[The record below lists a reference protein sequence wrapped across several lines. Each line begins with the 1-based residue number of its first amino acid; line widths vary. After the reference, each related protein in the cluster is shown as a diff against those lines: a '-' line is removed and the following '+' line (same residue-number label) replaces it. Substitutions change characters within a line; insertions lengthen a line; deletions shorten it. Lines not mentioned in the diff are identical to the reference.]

1 MRQGAVDHLKTYRS
15 VPGRRRILEVCQIG
29 NSSCDLL
36 PGTDTFL
43 ITGEGKSADLL
54 GHMTRGIMPMDR
66 EHMVGAGPEL
76 PVAQRQR
83 WFFQ

>member
-1 MRQGAVDHLKTYRS
+1 MKAYRS
-15 VPGRRRILEVCQIG
+15 VPRRRLIIEVCQIG

-36 PGTDTFL
+36 PGADTFL

-54 GHMTRGIMPMDR
+54 GHMARGIMPVGC
-66 EHMVGAGPEL
+66 ENLVGAGPEL

>member
-1 MRQGAVDHLKTYRS
+1 MYRS
-15 VPGRRRILEVCQIG
+15 VSGLRRILEVCQVG

-36 PGTDTFL
+36 PGADTFL

-54 GHMTRGIMPMDR
+54 GHMARGIMPMGC
-66 EHMVGAGPEL
+66 ENLVGAGPEL

>member
-1 MRQGAVDHLKTYRS
+1 M
-15 VPGRRRILEVCQIG
+15 PGSRRILEVCQVG
-29 NSSCDLL
+29 NSLGDLL

-43 ITGEGKSADLL
+43 ITCKGKGANLL
-54 GHMTRGIMPMDR
+54 GHMARGIMPMDR
-66 EHMVGAGPEL
+66 KNLVGAGPEL

>member
-1 MRQGAVDHLKTYRS
+1 MKAYRS
-15 VPGRRRILEVCQIG
+15 VPGRRLIIEVCQVG
-29 NSSCDLL
+29 NSLGDLL

-43 ITGEGKSADLL
+43 ITGEDKSTDLF
-54 GHMTRGIMPMDR
+54 GDMARSFMPMGR
-66 EHMVGAGPEL
+66 ENLVGAGPEL

>member
-1 MRQGAVDHLKTYRS
+1 M
-15 VPGRRRILEVCQIG
+15 PGRRRILEVCQVG
-29 NSSCDLL
+29 NSFCDFL

-43 ITGEGKSADLL
+43 ITGKAKGANLL
-54 GHMTRGIMPMDR
+54 GHMVRGIMPMDR

-83 WFFQ
+83 WLFQ